1 MPLNDRQIKN
11 AKPSEKQYKLS
22 DGHSLYVL
30 IKPNGGKYWRFDY
43 TIDGKRKTL
52 SIGTY
57 PTISLAEARQAAED
71 ARRLVANGQ
80 SPSEA
85 KQQEKQI
92 KQAAMLHTFEYLAM
106 QWHRANAHRWK
117 QIHADRIISEMQK
130 DVFPFLGQKQI
141 DDISVT
147 DIKVLIDRIAGRG
160 ANVTAEKV
168 RQWIQ
173 AIYNY
178 AAMLEITD
186 RNPAAPLRGFLA
198 KGGNRHMPALPREK
212 VTEFYQRLGMVNVYP
227 QNRLAVMLVML
238 VFVRSTELRGGEWS
252 EIDWQAKTWTI
263 PASRMKRPHMHIVPL
278 SDWAIELLRELHG
291 LTGQGRYMFP
301 SRINADGYISEGT
314 LNNIINSLGY
324 KGQATPHGFRS
335 LASSLLNE
343 KGFNP
348 DAIERQLAH
357 IESNKIRAAYNRAE
371 YTEERQTM
379 MQWYSDWLKARYE
392 QAKCM
397 E

>member
-141 DDISVT
+141 DDISVA
-147 DIKVLIDRIAGRG
+147 DIKVLIERIAGRG

-173 AIYNY
+173 AVYNY

-198 KGGNRHMPALPREK
+198 KGGNRHMPALPHEE
-212 VTEFYQRLGMVNVYP
+212 VAEFYRRLSMANMYP

-252 EIDWQAKTWTI
+252 EIDWQAKTWAI
-263 PASRMKRPHMHIVPL
+263 PASRMKRPHMHTVPL

-357 IESNKIRAAYNRAE
+357 IEGNKIRAAYNRAE
-371 YTEERQTM
+371 YIEERKTM

>member
-11 AKPSEKQYKLS
+11 AKPAEKQYKLS
-22 DGHSLYVL
+22 DGHSLYLL

-43 TIDGKRKTL
+43 AIDGKRKTL

-71 ARRLVANGQ
+71 ARRKVANGQ

-92 KQAAMLHTFEYLAM
+92 KQVAMLHTFEYLAM
-106 QWHRANAHRWK
+106 QWHRANNHRWK
-117 QIHADRIISEMQK
+117 PIHSNRIINDMQK
-130 DVFPFLGQKQI
+130 DVFPYIGQKQI
-141 DDISVT
+141 DNIAVSDV
-147 DIKVLIDRIAGRG
+147 KALIERIAERG

-168 RQWIQ
+168 RQWIS

-186 RNPAAPLRGFLA
+186 RNPAAPLRGLLA
-198 KGGNRHMPALPREK
+198 KGGNRHMPALPREE
-212 VTEFYQRLGMVNVYP
+212 VTEFYRRLDMADIYP

-252 EIDWQAKTWTI
+252 EIDWKSKTWTI
-263 PASRMKRPHMHIVPL
+263 PASRMKRPHIHTVPL
-278 SDWAIELLRELHG
+278 SDWTIELLRELHEQ
-291 LTGQGRYMFP
+291 TGQGRYMFP

-343 KGFNP
+343 QGYNP

-357 IESNKIRAAYNRAE
+357 IESNRIRAAYNRAE
-371 YTEERQTM
+371 YTEERQAM
-379 MQWYSDWLKARYE
+379 MQWYSDWLKERYE
-392 QAKCM
+392 QAKRM
-397 E
+397 D